1 MQVEEFCKEINACHL
16 RSVPGCGFLVIWEWT
31 LVGQSSDECDK
42 GDTAAFVGDGSEKDG
57 SDDGASDV
65 GEHSEP
71 RMQSCVDFKC
81 IGVTQ
86 EAIYQETLEE
96 VRDRLHSGES
106 VPVRIMPEPEN
117 IYDSKAIAFQCFHKG
132 TWQRIGYVVA
142 ELCDEVLSAI
152 NDGDIVSVKFA
163 WVKFKFLK
171 TRPGYYASISIT
183 RSGEW
188 SHAVHR
194 SKNSFS

>member
-1 MQVEEFCKEINACHL
+1 M
-16 RSVPGCGFLVIWEWT
+16 
-31 LVGQSSDECDK
+31 
-42 GDTAAFVGDGSEKDG
+42 
-57 SDDGASDV
+57 
-65 GEHSEP
+65 
-71 RMQSCVDFKC
+71 
-81 IGVTQ
+81 
-86 EAIYQETLEE
+86 
-96 VRDRLHSGES
+96 
-106 VPVRIMPEPEN
+106 
-117 IYDSKAIAFQCFHKG
+117 
-132 TWQRIGYVVA
+132 YVVA
-142 ELCDEVLSAI
+142 KLCDEVLSAI

>member
-1 MQVEEFCKEINACHL
+1 MQVEEFCKGINACHL
-16 RSVPGCGFLVIWEWT
+16 WSVPGCGFLVIWEWT
-31 LVGQSSDECDK
+31 LVGQSSDECDE

-86 EAIYQETLEE
+86 DAIYQETLEE

-106 VPVRIMPEPEN
+106 VPVRIMPEPELLHFN
-117 IYDSKAIAFQCFHKG
+117 AFIRVPGKESG
-132 TWQRIGYVVA
+132 MWW
-142 ELCDEVLSAI
+142 LSC
-152 NDGDIVSVKFA
+152 VMKFFQQLTM
-163 WVKFKFLK
+163 V
-171 TRPGYYASISIT
+171 T
-183 RSGEW
+183 
-188 SHAVHR
+188 
-194 SKNSFS
+194 